1 MKRIVVYIL
10 SLAAAMMVPLEGTD
24 VGKLQPVELVQI
36 YKEGDL
42 VVIVTDT
49 GDSGQGHGVEAA
61 FEDLEETTAGI
72 IFLDTAD
79 YLLVSESAIGEVPA
93 LQNYLK
99 SDVRVCKAE
108 KGIDLVQAAEFLKVH
123 PPRVKLKEPDSVRN
137 AQTLT
142 QENDRVKLSDEKDE
156 KRG

>member
-36 YKEGDL
+36 YKEGDF

-79 YLLVSESAIGEVPA
+79 YLLVSASAIGEVPA

-99 SDVRVCKAE
+99 SGVRVCKAE

>member
-36 YKEGDL
+36 YKEGDF
-42 VVIVTDT
+42 VVIATDT
-49 GDSGQGHGVEAA
+49 GDSGQGRRVEAA

-79 YLLVSESAIGEVPA
+79 YLLVSASAIGEVPA

>member
-10 SLAAAMMVPLEGTD
+10 SLAVAMMVPLEGTD

-36 YKEGDL
+36 YKEGDM

-49 GDSGQGHGVEAA
+49 GNSGRGGGVEAA
-61 FEDLEETTAGI
+61 FKNLEETTAGI

-79 YLLVSESAIGEVPA
+79 YLLVSESAITEASV

-108 KGIDLVQAAEFLKVH
+108 KGIDLVQAAEFLAVH
-123 PPRVKLKEPDSVRN
+123 PPHVKLKEYDSLLN
-137 AQTLT
+137 AGTLE
-142 QENDRVKLSDEKDE
+142 QENGRLKMSKEKSQ
-156 KRG
+156 KR